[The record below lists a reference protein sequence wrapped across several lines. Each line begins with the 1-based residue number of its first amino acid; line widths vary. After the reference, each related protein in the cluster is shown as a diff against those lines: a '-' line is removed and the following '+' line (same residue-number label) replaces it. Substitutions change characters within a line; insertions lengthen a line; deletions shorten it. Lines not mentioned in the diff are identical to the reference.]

1 MNSYIRLATKKVPAE
16 VFGDV
21 ALFQMGSCMRPPFG
35 ILPTK
40 PGWLSSSTS
49 AGVLRLTVQPAG
61 RIPMNHSGSGWRFI
75 DLRRISV
82 VFASS
87 LAAQTGPVSS
97 PGVGRTS
104 GTSLGS
110 VCRGVWLFPTPAHN
124 STPQRHPR
132 RMT

>member
-1 MNSYIRLATKKVPAE
+1 M
-16 VFGDV
+16 

-82 VFASS
+82 VVLLASLPRQAPS
-87 LAAQTGPVSS
+87 LP
-97 PGVGRTS
+97 
-104 GTSLGS
+104 LGS
-110 VCRGVWLFPTPAHN
+110 AGPRGRVSAVSVGEFGYFLLPPA
-124 STPQRHPR
+124 
-132 RMT
+132 